1 MNHERSGKGIG
12 ASRGWQAVLPWMF
25 GVTLLGAALLLAYL
39 GEAWADDNAGVRV
52 TQDLEAMEEADH
64 GGRRDAG
71 KSAFSATS
79 QGSYVAPVAVS
90 KARMAAWRE
99 AVTLSYDT
107 GRLGLDMGY
116 TGTWYD
122 FSRVGRLPFGGRAPF
137 EALHAL
143 EAGLTVRGDLWRAV
157 KGFVG
162 LRGNLGF
169 ERDPVGAP
177 AGSILAGASF
187 PLGDHWLLTLGGG
200 VSVSKITTQAFPVA
214 SVRYAS
220 PAMPDLSVELGFP
233 RTEVA
238 WRGGKWWGLRVTG
251 AMDGGEYK
259 LAEDNPVAGGGFVS
273 LLEARVGTWLDLW
286 PYQGL
291 SVSLGALYA
300 LPGTMTFYRE
310 SGSRIKEY
318 DTGGGP
324 GGAAR
329 LRFTF

>member
-1 MNHERSGKGIG
+1 MDHERSGKGIG

-25 GVTLLGAALLLAYL
+25 GVTLLAAALLLAYL
-39 GEAWADDNAGVRV
+39 SEAWADDDAGVWV

-71 KSAFSATS
+71 KSAISATS

-90 KARMAAWRE
+90 GARMAAWRE

-137 EALHAL
+137 DALHAL
-143 EAGLTVRGDLWRAV
+143 EAGLTVRGGLWRSIG
-157 KGFVG
+157 GFVG
-162 LRGNLGF
+162 VRGNLGF
-169 ERDPVGAP
+169 ERDFAGAL
-177 AGSILAGASF
+177 AGSVLAGASVPF
-187 PLGDHWLLTLGGG
+187 GDHWLLTLGGG
-200 VSVSKITTQAFPVA
+200 VSVSKITTRFFPLA
-214 SVRYAS
+214 TLRYAS
-220 PAMPDLSVELGFP
+220 PALPDFSFDLGFP

-238 WRGGKWWGLRVTG
+238 WRGGKWWGLRLTG

-259 LAEDNPVAGGGFVS
+259 LAEGNPVAAGGFVS
-273 LLEARVGTWLDLW
+273 LQEARVGTWLDVW

-291 SVSLGALYA
+291 SVSLGALYV

-310 SGSRIKEY
+310 GGSRIKEY